1 MDVAPLAQLRLAGLA
16 QAPDLVLA
24 PLFAVQALP
33 THPKLVTMDQM
44 MGLDV
49 RLDALGQQLGILVLE
64 LHLELSPVLFNVE
77 TG

>member
-1 MDVAPLAQLRLAGLA
+1 MDVAPLALLRLVGLA
-16 QAPDLVLA
+16 QAPALVPA
-24 PLFAVQALP
+24 PPFAAQVKP
-33 THPKLVTMDQM
+33 TPLKLVTMDQM
-44 MGLDV
+44 MELDV